1 MCRKTATNKQE
12 MPNPAAAAAAEADI
26 KATAAAAAAAPRA
39 ALPGPAPR
47 GGSPRRSAAP
57 RAPPAA
63 MGSRPFR
70 GRNPGVAASWWTLTA
85 LIHFSASFNVDVKNA
100 MSFNGPVED
109 MFGYTVQQYENEEGK
124 WVLIGSPLVGQPKKR
139 TGDVYKC
146 RVGNGNQSPCIKLNL
161 PADTSVPNVMEVKE
175 NMTLGTTLVTNP
187 KGGFLACGPL
197 YAYKCGRLHY
207 TTGICSNVSS
217 TFQVVNAIA
226 PSVQECKT
234 QLDIVIVLD
243 GSNSIHP
250 WKSVTEFLDSLLKNM
265 DIGPHQTQ
273 VGIVQYGQT
282 VVHEF
287 YLNTYST
294 TEDVQKAAKKIVQRG
309 GTRTMTALGIDTAR
323 NESFT
328 EAHGARRGVQKVMV
342 IVTDGESHD
351 NYRLADVIKD
361 CENENIQ
368 RFAIAILGSYKR
380 ENLSPEKLL
389 EEIKSIASEP
399 TEKHFFNVSD
409 ELALVTI
416 VEALGER
423 IFALEATT
431 DQQASS
437 FEMEMSQAGFSA
449 HYSQDWIMLGAVG
462 AYDWNGT
469 VVMQKDNTV
478 FMPRNNTF
486 RDKSEKNE
494 PLAAYLGYTVNS
506 ATTPEG
512 VLYIAGQ
519 PRYNHTGQVIVY
531 KMEGRD
537 VKIIQRLKGKQI
549 GSYFGS
555 VITTIDIN
563 KDSFTDILLVG
574 APMYMGT
581 EKEEQG
587 KVYVYSLNKT
597 TFEYQMSLEP
607 IKQTCCSLLK
617 HNSCKTHKNE
627 PCGARFGTAIASVKD
642 LNLDG
647 YNDIVIGSPLEDDHR
662 GAVYIYHG
670 NGTTLRKEYA
680 QRIASGGDGEKVK
693 FFGQSIHGEMDL
705 NDDGLIDVTIGG
717 LGGAAL
723 FWSRDVAE
731 VNVSM
736 TFTPDKINIQKKNC
750 RMDKKETVCIN
761 ATICFELRLKSKE
774 HTVYESSIQYWLTLD
789 SQRQISRSLFM
800 GSKERKIQK
809 NITVKG
815 SECSKHNF
823 YMLDKPDFLHSVKVL
838 LEFNFSDPESGPV
851 LDSNLPNSV
860 YEYIPFTKDCG
871 LKNICTTD
879 LVLKANASIAG
890 NSSSPFIV
898 KSSNDKFNVLLSVKN
913 KKDSAYNTR
922 VLVWYSSNII
932 FAGIEGIQKDSC
944 ESNHNITCRVG
955 YPFLKSEEE
964 ISFRI
969 AFQFNV
975 AYLLEVATVQVYVT
989 SDSEEPPETVAD
1001 NRGHISIPVKY
1012 ETGLIFSSV
1021 LKRYHFRIL
1030 ANDTVPAVINT
1041 TENIGDEV
1049 NINYKIEKGEH
1060 FPVPQLSLQILFP
1073 NLTSVKNPVL
1083 YLTELSCSD
1092 NAKCQTSHPIDP
1104 LKINSGEPFVLSKIK
1119 EPTKDMVM
1127 DCETHNCASIHCILD
1142 PSGISQVNVSLRIW
1156 KSTFIKASISSLTL
1170 IVKALLQSENSSLIL
1185 RRENGKLENKITIF
1199 KDTQRSG
1206 VQLLVILLSIFIGLL
1221 FLALLIFALWK
1232 LGFFKRPLKKKMA
1245 K

>member
-1 MCRKTATNKQE
+1 
-12 MPNPAAAAAAEADI
+12 
-26 KATAAAAAAAPRA
+26 
-39 ALPGPAPR
+39 
-47 GGSPRRSAAP
+47 
-57 RAPPAA
+57 
-63 MGSRPFR
+63 MGSQPLRSR
-70 GRNPGVAASWWTLTA
+70 SPGVAVPCGILTA
-85 LIHFSASFNVDVKNA
+85 LLHLCASFNVDVKNA
-100 MSFNGPVED
+100 MTFSGSVED

-146 RVGNGNQSPCIKLNL
+146 PVGKGKSPCIKLNL
-161 PADTSVPNVMEVKE
+161 PANTSVPNVVEVKE

-197 YAYKCGRLHY
+197 YAYKCGHLHY

-217 TFQVVNAIA
+217 TFEVVNAIA
-226 PSVQECKT
+226 PSVQECKA

-243 GSNSIHP
+243 GSNSIYP
-250 WKSVTEFLDSLLKNM
+250 WKSVTDFLNSLLEKM
-265 DIGPHQTQ
+265 DIGPQQTQ
-273 VGIVQYGQT
+273 VGIVQYGQE

-287 YLNTYST
+287 SLNTYMT
-294 TEDVQKAAKKIVQRG
+294 TDNVLIAASAIKQRG
-309 GTRTMTALGIDTAR
+309 GAQTMTALGIDTAR
-323 NESFT
+323 KEAFT
-328 EAHGARRGVQKVMV
+328 EARGARRGVKKVMV

-351 NYRLADVIKD
+351 NYKLANVIED
-361 CENENIQ
+361 CEHENIQ
-368 RFAIAILGSYKR
+368 RFSIAILGSYSR
-380 ENLSPEKLL
+380 GNLSTEKFV

-409 ELALVTI
+409 ELALLSI

-431 DQQASS
+431 DQLAAS

-469 VVMQKDNTV
+469 VIMQKDNMV
-478 FMPRNNTF
+478 LMPRNDTF
-486 RDKSEKNE
+486 RDKSSERNE

-506 ATTPEG
+506 ASTPG
-512 VLYIAGQ
+512 DVLYIAGQ

-531 KMEGRD
+531 KIVGGD
-537 VKIIQRLKGKQI
+537 VKILQRLNGEQI

-555 VITTIDIN
+555 VITTIDVN

-607 IKQTCCSLLK
+607 MKQTCCSLLK
-617 HNSCKTHKNE
+617 HSSCKNHKNE
-627 PCGARFGTAIASVKD
+627 PCGARFGTAIAPVKD

-647 YNDIVIGSPLEDDHR
+647 FNDIVIGAPLEDDHR

-670 NGTTLRKEYA
+670 NGSSIRREYA
-680 QRIASGGDGEKVK
+680 QRIPSGGDGEKVK

-705 NDDGLIDVTIGG
+705 NGDGLTDVTIGG

-736 TFTPDKINIQKKNC
+736 NFTPNKINIEKKNC
-750 RMDKKETVCIN
+750 NTDKKETVCIN
-761 ATICFELRLKSKE
+761 VTICFEVRLKSKE
-774 HTVYESSIQYWLTLD
+774 DTIYETSIQYWATLD
-789 SQRQISRSLFM
+789 SQRRIPRSLFM
-800 GSKERKIQK
+800 ESQERKIQK

-815 SECSKHNF
+815 SECIKHNF
-823 YMLDKPDFLHSVKVL
+823 YVLDKPDFQDSVKFL
-838 LEFNFSDPESGPV
+838 LEFNFSDPENGPV
-851 LDSNLPNSV
+851 LDSDQPNAV

-871 LKNICTTD
+871 IKNKCITD
-879 LVLKANASIAG
+879 LVLNIAASIAG
-890 NSSSPFIV
+890 DSSPPFII

-922 VLVWYSSNII
+922 VLVKYSPNII
-932 FAGIEGIQKDSC
+932 FAGIEDIQKDSC
-944 ESNHNITCRVG
+944 ESNHNITCKVG
-955 YPFLKSEEE
+955 YPFLKSGEE

-969 AFQFNV
+969 VFQFN
-975 AYLLEVATVQVYVT
+975 ASYLLENATVQVYVT
-989 SDSEEPPETVAD
+989 SDSEEPLETLTD
-1001 NRGHISIPVKY
+1001 NGGDIRIPVKY
-1012 ETGLIFSSV
+1012 EIGLKFFSNF
-1021 LKRYHFRIL
+1021 KDPKECHIIIA
-1030 ANDTVPAVINT
+1030 ANDTVPAYINT

-1049 NINYKIEKGEH
+1049 NIKYTIEKGEH
-1060 FPVPQLSLQILFP
+1060 FPVPQLTLQISFP
-1073 NLTSVKNPVL
+1073 NLTSSKNPIL
-1083 YLTELSCSD
+1083 YLTGLSSSD
-1092 NAKCQTSHPIDP
+1092 NAVCQTSHPINP
-1104 LKINSGEPFVLSKIK
+1104 FKINSGMQFDLAKIK
-1119 EPTKDMVM
+1119 EPTKDTVM
-1127 DCETHNCASIHCILD
+1127 DCDTYNYASINCTLA
-1142 PSGISQVNVSLRIW
+1142 PSDITQVNISLRLW
-1156 KSTFIKASISSLTL
+1156 KPTFIKASIHSLNFS
-1170 IVKALLQSENSSLIL
+1170 VRALLQSENSSLIL
-1185 RRENGKLENKITIF
+1185 RGTNQKQEIMIIISRELHPGSIPLW
-1199 KDTQRSG
+1199 
-1206 VQLLVILLSIFIGLL
+1206 VILLSAFAGLL
-1221 FLALLIFALWK
+1221 ILALLIFALWK
-1232 LGFFKRPLKKKMA
+1232 VGFFKRPLKKKME